1 VLDQFTDSKG
11 TYTMISLT
19 PEAAEHI
26 RKSASQGNMADM
38 PLRVAVTRREDG
50 SFHYA
55 LGFDDINREDDHRF
69 ESEGIQIVVAPQS
82 MDMLNGTIIDY
93 VDLDGSKEIIFINP
107 NDPAQQ

>member
-1 VLDQFTDSKG
+1 
-11 TYTMISLT
+11 MISLT

-26 RKSASQGNMADM
+26 RDSATRGNMADM

-55 LGFDDINREDDHRF
+55 LGFDDIKRDDDHKF
-69 ESEGIQIVVAPQS
+69 QSEGIDIVVSPQS
-82 MDMLNGTIIDY
+82 MEMLTGTIIDY
-93 VDLDGSKEIIFINP
+93 VDLEGSKEIIFINP

>member
-1 VLDQFTDSKG
+1 
-11 TYTMISLT
+11 MISLT

-26 RKSASQGNMADM
+26 RESATKGNMADM

-55 LGFDDINREDDHRF
+55 LGFDDINRQDDHKF
-69 ESEGIQIVVAPQS
+69 ESEGIEIVVAPPS

-93 VDLDGSKEIIFINP
+93 VDIDGSKEIIFINP
-107 NDPAQQ
+107 NDPAQQQAE

>member
-1 VLDQFTDSKG
+1 
-11 TYTMISLT
+11 MISLT

-26 RKSASQGNMADM
+26 RESASQGNMADM

-55 LGFDDINREDDHRF
+55 LGFDDINRQDDHNF
-69 ESEGIQIVVAPQS
+69 ESEGIKIVVAPQS
-82 MDMLNGTIIDY
+82 LEMLNGAIIDY

>member
-1 VLDQFTDSKG
+1 
-11 TYTMISLT
+11 MISLT

-26 RKSASQGNMADM
+26 RNSASQGGTGDM

-55 LGFDDINREDDHRF
+55 LGFDDNDRPDDHKI
-69 ESEGIQIVVAPQS
+69 ESEGVKMVVAPQS
-82 MDMLNGTIIDY
+82 MEMLTGTIIDY
-93 VDLDGSKEIIFINP
+93 VDLEGSKEVIFINP